1 MSDYELDI
9 QKRRKRGEIIMAR
22 RMIRTFKAYAVC
34 FGNGYIRWIWGRF
47 RTDIEMLFETL
58 DKEMIDKAVLGHR
71 YESY

>member
-1 MSDYELDI
+1 MVNHELDI

-22 RMIRTFKAYAVC
+22 RMLRTFKTKSVY
-34 FGNGYIRWIWGRF
+34 FMDRNIRWTWGRF

-58 DKEMIDKAVLGHR
+58 DKEMIDRAVLDRR